1 MSLKAKISIVFV
13 SIALFIAYLFLFSP
27 DLRKLND
34 LSKVIKGDKGE
45 VLRVYLNSKDK
56 YRIPANFENLNKTY
70 LEMLIE
76 YEDKRFYKHI
86 GFDPFA
92 ISRATFQYVKNR
104 EIHSGAST
112 ITMQLV
118 RMLEPKDRNIFSK
131 MSEVIKA
138 VQLELK
144 YSKKEIL
151 EMYLTLTPYGANIE
165 GIEAASQFYF
175 NKNSKELNKL
185 EAALLVGLPQSPTYL
200 RPDRYPERAL
210 KQRNKIINRVSENK
224 KFQFSE
230 WEKTTKIFTAKR
242 DYNLYVPHLTDKLV
256 LNNKQS
262 LFETYID
269 MSLQN
274 LNERTLLSYS
284 DNFSKKTNLSA
295 IVIENT
301 TGKVIS
307 YIGSLDYFSQE
318 KLGANNMVAAIR
330 SPGSTLKPFIYAA
343 AMDKNIIHS
352 STEINDDTY
361 KSKNFTPLN
370 FDKTFSGKVKVYEAL
385 QRSLNIPTVKVL
397 EKIGV
402 NNFLGILNKNKVNYV
417 LPKKYHNPGLAIALG
432 GIGISLEELGALYVA
447 LGNEGQYKK
456 LRYFKN
462 DLEENKEQFL
472 FSKKTSKE
480 ITNILRKANSNSVN
494 MQSDFL
500 TNSYGIAHKTGTSYG
515 YRDAFA
521 FGYTPSHTIG
531 VWVGRTDGTANAV
544 RSGVQDATPVMF
556 SLFENIKSLRTNK
569 FETWTGYPAINM
581 ETPKAIKELKETRE
595 VKITFPKPNSIF
607 VLEKNNSLVLPLE
620 AIKGQK
626 PYIWMV
632 NDKIL
637 SFYKKDVPMTD
648 ILWKPTNL
656 GVNTLNVID
665 AEGYSDSIK
674 VVIKKY

>member
-1 MSLKAKISIVFV
+1 M
-13 SIALFIAYLFLFSP
+13 LFRS
-27 DLRKLND
+27 
-34 LSKVIKGDKGE
+34 
-45 VLRVYLNSKDK
+45 
-56 YRIPANFENLNKTY
+56 
-70 LEMLIE
+70 
-76 YEDKRFYKHI
+76 
-86 GFDPFA
+86 
-92 ISRATFQYVKNR
+92 
-104 EIHSGAST
+104 
-112 ITMQLV
+112 
-118 RMLEPKDRNIFSK
+118 
-131 MSEVIKA
+131 
-138 VQLELK
+138 
-144 YSKKEIL
+144 
-151 EMYLTLTPYGANIE
+151 
-165 GIEAASQFYF
+165 
-175 NKNSKELNKL
+175 
-185 EAALLVGLPQSPTYL
+185 PQSPTYL

-269 MSLQN
+269 MSLQK
-274 LNERTLLSYS
+274 LNERTLLNYS

-295 IVIENT
+295 IVIENK

-417 LPKKYHNPGLAIALG
+417 LPKKHNNPGLAIALG
-432 GIGISLEELGALYVA
+432 GIEISLEELGALYVA
-447 LGNEGQYKK
+447 LANEGQYKK

-515 YRDAFA
+515 YRDAFE
-521 FGYTPSHTIG
+521 IG
-531 VWVGRTDGTANAV
+531 RAHV
-544 RSGVQDATPVMF
+544 
-556 SLFENIKSLRTNK
+556 
-569 FETWTGYPAINM
+569 
-581 ETPKAIKELKETRE
+581 
-595 VKITFPKPNSIF
+595 
-607 VLEKNNSLVLPLE
+607 
-620 AIKGQK
+620 
-626 PYIWMV
+626 
-632 NDKIL
+632 
-637 SFYKKDVPMTD
+637 
-648 ILWKPTNL
+648 
-656 GVNTLNVID
+656 
-665 AEGYSDSIK
+665 
-674 VVIKKY
+674 

>member
-1 MSLKAKISIVFV
+1 MSLKAKISVLFV
-13 SIALFIAYLFLFSP
+13 SIVLFIAYIFLFSP

-144 YSKKEIL
+144 FSKKEIL

-269 MSLQN
+269 MSLQKHFKRSEIWLVSHGKCLIN
-274 LNERTLLSYS
+274 YS
-284 DNFSKKTNLSA
+284 EESP
-295 IVIENT
+295 E
-301 TGKVIS
+301 KV
-307 YIGSLDYFSQE
+307 E
-318 KLGANNMVAAIR
+318 
-330 SPGSTLKPFIYAA
+330 
-343 AMDKNIIHS
+343 
-352 STEINDDTY
+352 EI
-361 KSKNFTPLN
+361 L
-370 FDKTFSGKVKVYEAL
+370 
-385 QRSLNIPTVKVL
+385 
-397 EKIGV
+397 
-402 NNFLGILNKNKVNYV
+402 LNKHDSIHIN
-417 LPKKYHNPGLAIALG
+417 LG
-432 GIGISLEELGALYVA
+432 DWH
-447 LGNEGQYKK
+447 Q
-456 LRYFKN
+456 
-462 DLEENKEQFL
+462 
-472 FSKKTSKE
+472 
-480 ITNILRKANSNSVN
+480 ITNPFNETCKIIEIQYGEETIEEDIERH
-494 MQSDFL
+494 
-500 TNSYGIAHKTGTSYG
+500 SYY
-515 YRDAFA
+515 
-521 FGYTPSHTIG
+521 
-531 VWVGRTDGTANAV
+531 
-544 RSGVQDATPVMF
+544 
-556 SLFENIKSLRTNK
+556 E
-569 FETWTGYPAINM
+569 
-581 ETPKAIKELKETRE
+581 
-595 VKITFPKPNSIF
+595 
-607 VLEKNNSLVLPLE
+607 
-620 AIKGQK
+620 QK
-626 PYIWMV
+626 
-632 NDKIL
+632 
-637 SFYKKDVPMTD
+637 
-648 ILWKPTNL
+648 
-656 GVNTLNVID
+656 
-665 AEGYSDSIK
+665 
-674 VVIKKY
+674 